1 MEWALFT
8 LMFIFGYITCKALY
22 FIRAT
27 RTSFHLLK
35 ASQLIGVSILAKS
48 MEDFYYA
55 KIYRMEKMIES
66 GESEHNITAF
76 SYLMEEEVRHFKEK
90 SIRGLVALHP
100 DFFRPLLEFEDWKSA
115 MQFLES
121 NKEVAA
127 AFLSR
132 SKND

>member
-1 MEWALFT
+1 MEWALLT
-8 LMFIFGYITCKALY
+8 LMFIFGYITCKLLY
-22 FIRAT
+22 FIRTT

-35 ASQLIGVSILAKS
+35 ASQLISVAMLAKS

-55 KIYRMEKMIES
+55 KIYRMEKMVES
-66 GESEHNITAF
+66 GDSDHNVTAF

-90 SIRGLVALHP
+90 SIEGLVALHP
-100 DFFRPLLEFEDWKSA
+100 DFFKQLLEFQDWKTA

-132 SKND
+132 RNND